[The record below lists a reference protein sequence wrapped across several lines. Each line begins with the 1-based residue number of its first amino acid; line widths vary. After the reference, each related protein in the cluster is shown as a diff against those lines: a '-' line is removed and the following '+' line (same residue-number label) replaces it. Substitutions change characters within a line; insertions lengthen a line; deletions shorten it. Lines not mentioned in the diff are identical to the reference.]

1 MRVLARALEGRGSKP
16 HGHGQTR
23 LSTLTLPCSRGD
35 HLGNQWLI
43 VTRNGPAGAGP
54 DRRDRSPSAR
64 IDGSDREG
72 GAAAPHKEQGMG
84 RLKAMVK
91 SALDDR
97 SPRFLLATVA
107 LGVVVALVAGFA
119 IGYKVDD
126 GDNGGTRRA
135 RPARQQ
141 GNKKPKAPK
150 LKEAPLLVAS
160 VSSRSARK
168 VIVLDATGK
177 ARPMGIGRK
186 TRIFRTGD
194 AKGSDVKVGSRV
206 LFEPSA
212 TSKTTAT
219 EVVVLPDKAKLG
231 LEVTAVKPGTSMSV
245 LSLGGTQVIKTDGA
259 TFLKTTTGKRSNL
272 VKGEKVVVRF
282 FVVRGRRNQATD
294 IVVLPDSTKF
304 K

>member
-1 MRVLARALEGRGSKP
+1 
-16 HGHGQTR
+16 
-23 LSTLTLPCSRGD
+23 
-35 HLGNQWLI
+35 
-43 VTRNGPAGAGP
+43 
-54 DRRDRSPSAR
+54 
-64 IDGSDREG
+64 
-72 GAAAPHKEQGMG
+72 MG

-126 GDNGGTRRA
+126 SNGGS
-135 RPARQQ
+135 
-141 GNKKPKAPK
+141 GGKKTATQPKKKTKKAPK
-150 LKEAPLLVAS
+150 LKEAPLLVGAVYS
-160 VSSRSARK
+160 LNARK
-168 VIVLDATGK
+168 VVVLDAKTK
-177 ARPMGIGRK
+177 PRPMGLGRK
-186 TRIFRTGD
+186 TRIFVADD

-219 EVVVLPDKAKLG
+219 AVVVLPAKAKLG
-231 LEVTAVKPGTSMSV
+231 QEVTAVSPSTSMS
-245 LSLGGTQVIKTDGA
+245 LKTLAGTQVVTTGDA
-259 TFLKTTTGKRSNL
+259 TFVKTATGKRANL
-272 VKGEKVVVRF
+272 VKGAKVLVRF

-294 IVVLPDSTKF
+294 IIVLPNDTKF